1 MALFMDSVFKWQ
13 CDSWKRV
20 TGTYSRY
27 MLNTNRLS
35 EIRTH
40 SSGSSLYYIDN
51 PWDHRDNAHY
61 MVVNST
67 PAELITY
74 MNTAL
79 FANTITV
86 NVYKNNDPTLSTS
99 EVTIPCEY
107 IAYAIVDK
115 NSIFRTWITYAEAG
129 GWDLKTILVNNLLMA
144 DILVQAMGLA

>member
-1 MALFMDSVFKWQ
+1 MAFFMESVYKWQ
-13 CDSWKRV
+13 KDSWKRV

-35 EIRTH
+35 EIRAH

-51 PWDHRDNAHY
+51 PWDNKNSGAY

-67 PAELITY
+67 PAQLMNY
-74 MNTAL
+74 MDSNFAVNT
-79 FANTITV
+79 TTV
-86 NVYKNNDPTLSTS
+86 DVYLNNDPTESTS
-99 EVTIPCEY
+99 ELTLPNEY

-129 GWDLKTILVNNLLMA
+129 GWDLKTILVNNP
-144 DILVQAMGLA
+144 ITTIQGVAMGTV